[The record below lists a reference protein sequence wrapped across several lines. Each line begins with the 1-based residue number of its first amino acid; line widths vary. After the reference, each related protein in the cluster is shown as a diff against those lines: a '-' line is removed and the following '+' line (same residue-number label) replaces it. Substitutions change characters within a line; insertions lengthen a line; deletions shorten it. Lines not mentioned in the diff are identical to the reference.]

1 MTIPR
6 FDGATMRTFIAG
18 HRGLLGAALVRAAD
32 AGTQLVRTRAE
43 LNLCDTAAVD
53 AFMQAE
59 RPTQVILA
67 AARVGGIHANS
78 TYPVEFLADNLAIY
92 TNVIQSA
99 RRAGVQRLI
108 FIGSNCSYPRAA
120 PQPIA
125 ESSLFQG
132 EVEPTNS
139 AFAMAKLAAIELC
152 RACNQQYGTRYLA
165 VMPTSLYGPGDNYDP
180 ANSHVAAAMIRRF
193 VQAAASGSKL
203 ETIWGSGSPLRELL
217 YVDDCA
223 AAIWRLAA
231 LPDAEFDHLLTAS
244 RYPVINIGGGTEV
257 SILKL
262 AQQVA
267 EIVGYGG
274 EIRTDP
280 TKPDG
285 VMRKLLDNTRMAALG
300 WTAQVSL
307 EEGLRRSVADYLT
320 RFAADGATP

>member
-1 MTIPR
+1 MTR
-6 FDGATMRTFIAG
+6 
-18 HRGLLGAALVRAAD
+18 
-32 AGTQLVRTRAE
+32 
-43 LNLCDTAAVD
+43 
-53 AFMQAE
+53 
-59 RPTQVILA
+59 
-67 AARVGGIHANS
+67 
-78 TYPVEFLADNLAIY
+78 PVEFLGDNLAIY
-92 TNVIQSA
+92 TNVIHA
-99 RRAGVQRLI
+99 ACRAGVQRLI
-108 FIGSNCSYPRAA
+108 FVGSNCSYPRAA

-152 RACNQQYGTRYLA
+152 RACNQQYGTRFLA

-193 VQAAASGSKL
+193 VRAARDGSAT
-203 ETIWGSGSPLRELL
+203 ETIWGSGAPLRELL

-223 AAIWRLAA
+223 RAIHMLAD
-231 LPDAEFDHLLTAS
+231 LPDPQFDALLAAS

-267 EIVGYGG
+267 DIAGYTG

-285 VMRKLLDNTRMAALG
+285 VPRKLLDNSRMAALG
-300 WTAQVSL
+300 WQAKVSL
-307 EEGLRRSVADYLT
+307 DEGLRLALADY
-320 RFAADGATP
+320 RARYPAND

>member
-1 MTIPR
+1 MTTALN
-6 FDGATMRTFIAG
+6 ATSGRTFIAG
-18 HRGLLGAALVRAAD
+18 HRGLLGSALVRAATTDSTLILPTRNALDLRD
-32 AGTQLVRTRAE
+32 A
-43 LNLCDTAAVD
+43 AAVEH
-53 AFMQAE
+53 FMQAE
-59 RPTQVILA
+59 RPSRVILA

-92 TNVIQSA
+92 TNVIESA
-99 RRAGVQRLI
+99 RRVGVARLV
-108 FIGSNCSYPRAA
+108 FVGSNCCYPRAA

-125 ESSLFQG
+125 EASLFQG

-165 VMPTSLYGPGDNYDP
+165 VMPTSLYGPGDNYDL

-193 VQAAASGSKL
+193 VQAAKDRAPV
-203 ETIWGSGSPLRELL
+203 ETIWGSGAPLRELL

-223 AAIWRLAA
+223 AAIHLLAD
-231 LPDAEFDHLLTAS
+231 LPDAQFDALLAAS

-262 AQQVA
+262 AQKVA
-267 EIVGYGG
+267 DIVGYTG

-280 TKPDG
+280 AKPDG
-285 VMRKLLDNTRMAALG
+285 VPRKLLDNSRMAALG
-300 WTAQVSL
+300 WQAKVSL
-307 EEGLRRSVADYLT
+307 DEGLRLALADYQARYL
-320 RFAADGATP
+320 AND

>member
-1 MTIPR
+1 MTTTLN
-6 FDGATMRTFIAG
+6 ATSSRTFIAG
-18 HRGLLGAALVRAAD
+18 HRGLLGSALVRAATTNSTLILPTRD
-32 AGTQLVRTRAE
+32 ALDLR
-43 LNLCDTAAVD
+43 DAADVEH
-53 AFMQAE
+53 FMQAE
-59 RPTQVILA
+59 RPTRVILA

-92 TNVIQSA
+92 TNVIESA
-99 RRAGVQRLI
+99 RRAGVERLI
-108 FIGSNCSYPRAA
+108 FVGSNCSYPRSA

-125 ESSLFQG
+125 EASLFQG

-193 VQAAASGSKL
+193 VQAAKDRTPV

-223 AAIWRLAA
+223 AAIHLLAD
-231 LPDAEFDHLLTAS
+231 LPDAQFDALLAAS

-262 AQQVA
+262 AQKVA
-267 EIVGYGG
+267 DIVGYTG

-280 TKPDG
+280 AKPDG
-285 VMRKLLDNTRMAALG
+285 VPRKLLDNSRMAALG
-300 WTAQVSL
+300 WQAKVSL
-307 EEGLRRSVADYLT
+307 DEGLRLALADY
-320 RFAADGATP
+320 RARYPAND

>member
-1 MTIPR
+1 MNKAPYS
-6 FDGATMRTFIAG
+6 DVSRTFIAG
-18 HRGLLGAALVRAAD
+18 HTGLLGGALARAGSRTSALV
-32 AGTQLVRTRAE
+32 LRTHAE
-43 LNLCDTAAVD
+43 LNLSDQPAVEH
-53 AFMQAE
+53 FMQAE
-59 RPTQVILA
+59 RPSRVILA

-92 TNVIQSA
+92 TNVIESA
-99 RRAGVQRLI
+99 RRAGVERLI
-108 FIGSNCSYPRAA
+108 FVGSNCSYPRAA
-120 PQPIA
+120 PQPITEA
-125 ESSLFQG
+125 SLFQG

-193 VQAAASGSKL
+193 VKAAKDRTPV

-223 AAIWRLAA
+223 TAIHLLAD
-231 LPDAEFDHLLTAS
+231 LPDAQFDALLAAS

-267 EIVGYGG
+267 DIVGYTG

-280 TKPDG
+280 AKPDG
-285 VMRKLLDNTRMAALG
+285 VPRKLLDNSRMAALG
-300 WTAQVSL
+300 WQAKVSL
-307 EEGLRRSVADYLT
+307 DEGLRLALADY
-320 RFAADGATP
+320 RARYPAND

>member
-1 MTIPR
+1 MTTALN
-6 FDGATMRTFIAG
+6 ATSGRTFIAG
-18 HRGLLGAALVRAAD
+18 HRGLLGSALVRATSTDSTLILPTRD
-32 AGTQLVRTRAE
+32 ALDLRDA
-43 LNLCDTAAVD
+43 AAVEH
-53 AFMQAE
+53 FMQAE
-59 RPTQVILA
+59 RPTRVIIA

-92 TNVIQSA
+92 TNVIESA
-99 RRAGVQRLI
+99 RRAGVERLI
-108 FIGSNCSYPRAA
+108 FVGSNCSYPRAA

-125 ESSLFQG
+125 EASLFQG

-193 VQAAASGSKL
+193 VNAAKDRTPV

-223 AAIWRLAA
+223 TAI
-231 LPDAEFDHLLTAS
+231 HLLADLSDARFDALLAAS

-262 AQQVA
+262 AQKVA
-267 EIVGYGG
+267 DIVGYTG

-280 TKPDG
+280 AKPDG
-285 VMRKLLDNTRMAALG
+285 VPRKLLDNSRMAALG
-300 WTAQVSL
+300 WQAKVSL
-307 EEGLRRSVADYLT
+307 DEGLRLALADY
-320 RFAADGATP
+320 RARYPAND

>member
-1 MTIPR
+1 MSS
-6 FDGATMRTFIAG
+6 ATRHTARSTFIAG
-18 HRGLLGAALVRAAD
+18 HRGLLGAALARTAPDVR
-32 AGTQLVRTRAE
+32 TLLVRPHTE
-43 LNLCDTAAVD
+43 LELRDPVAVEN
-53 AFMQAE
+53 FIQTN
-59 RPTQVILA
+59 RPRNVVVA

-92 TNVIQSA
+92 TNVIESA
-99 RRAGVQRLI
+99 RRAGVERLI
-108 FIGSNCSYPRAA
+108 FVGSNCSYPRAA

-125 ESSLFQG
+125 EASLFQG

-193 VQAAASGSKL
+193 VQAAKDRTPV
-203 ETIWGSGSPLRELL
+203 ETIWGSGTPLRELL

-223 AAIWRLAA
+223 AAIHLLAD
-231 LPDAEFDHLLTAS
+231 LPDAQFDALLAAN

-262 AQQVA
+262 AQKVA
-267 EIVGYGG
+267 DIVGYTG

-280 TKPDG
+280 AKPDG
-285 VMRKLLDNTRMAALG
+285 VPRKLLDNSRMAALG
-300 WTAQVSL
+300 WQAKVSL
-307 EEGLRRSVADYLT
+307 DEGLRLALADY
-320 RFAADGATP
+320 RARYPAND

>member
-1 MTIPR
+1 MTTALNSTS
-6 FDGATMRTFIAG
+6 GRTFIAG
-18 HRGLLGAALVRAAD
+18 HRGLLGSSLVRLARTHGTLLLPTRNALDLRD
-32 AGTQLVRTRAE
+32 A
-43 LNLCDTAAVD
+43 AAVEQ
-53 AFMQAE
+53 FMQAE
-59 RPTQVILA
+59 RPSRVILA
-67 AARVGGIHANS
+67 AARVGGIHPNS

-92 TNVIQSA
+92 TNVIESA
-99 RRAGVQRLI
+99 RRAGVERLI
-108 FIGSNCSYPRAA
+108 FVGSNCSYPRAA

-125 ESSLFQG
+125 ESSLFHG

-193 VQAAASGSKL
+193 VKAAKDRTPV

-223 AAIWRLAA
+223 AAIHLLAD
-231 LPDAEFDHLLTAS
+231 LPDAQFDALLAAS
-244 RYPVINIGGGTEV
+244 RYPVINIGGGTEI

-262 AQQVA
+262 AQKVA
-267 EIVGYGG
+267 DIVGYTG

-280 TKPDG
+280 AKPDG
-285 VMRKLLDNTRMAALG
+285 VPRKLLDNSRMAALG
-300 WTAQVSL
+300 WQAKVSL
-307 EEGLRRSVADYLT
+307 DEGLRLALADY
-320 RFAADGATP
+320 RARYPAND